1 MRVWLVIAG
10 MLASLALAEPARAT
24 PGLPGPPAV
33 ASATERAPRV
43 QRERANW
50 ACTRVAC
57 TPAASSSWS
66 AALGFAATTLAA
78 AGISRRRS
86 PASR

>member
-1 MRVWLVIAG
+1 MRVWLVVAG
-10 MLASLALAEPARAT
+10 MLASLAVAESALAT

-33 ASATERAPRV
+33 VSDTDRAPRV
-43 QRERANW
+43 HRERAGW
-50 ACTRVAC
+50 TCTRVAC
-57 TPAASSSWS
+57 TPAAASSWG

-86 PASR
+86 PG